1 MAVLLV
7 VVEESPPLFID
18 DEADDDAV
26 GGWTLDDV
34 VGFVMVYEVSLRKGV
49 SVLLNR
55 GKRMF
60 DVSRCDDETRTKID
74 AKESRRLLMEV
85 TS

>member
-1 MAVLLV
+1 MEVLVV
-7 VVEESPPLFID
+7 VVEESPPPFI
-18 DEADDDAV
+18 DAV
-26 GGWTLDDV
+26 GGWTFDDDV
-34 VGFVMVYEVSLRKGV
+34 RFDMVYVVSCCQGV
-49 SVLLNR
+49 SVLLNL